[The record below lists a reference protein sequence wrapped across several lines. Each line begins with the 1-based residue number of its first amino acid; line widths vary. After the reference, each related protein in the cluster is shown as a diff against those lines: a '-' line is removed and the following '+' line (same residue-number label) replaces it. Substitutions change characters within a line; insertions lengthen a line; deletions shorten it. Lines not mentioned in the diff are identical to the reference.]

1 MQTGFGFGRKHVLRS
16 PVAVNKG
23 WISGRE
29 HFCRQSF
36 NTSSDN
42 EFVITMSDVFENVM
56 ELAKRRGFIWP
67 TSECYGAVAG
77 FIDYGPLG
85 AMMKRR
91 IENIWRDF
99 YVIREG
105 YYEIECPTIAQ
116 EAVFIASGHVAGFAD
131 KMFQCPH
138 CSEYLR
144 ADHVAEGGGIK
155 NASTM
160 KNEELAAAL
169 ATCTCPACGKV
180 LWTVQVFQFNLMFKT
195 SIGPGSQRTG
205 YLRPETAQGMFVDF
219 GRLLRFYRDKLPF
232 GAVQIGKSYRNEISP
247 RQGMIRLRE
256 FTQAEAEIFVHPAE
270 KNRHPQFKRY
280 ADYKMPLLTWVQQQ
294 KCEDAATLSMREAV
308 DNGVIANEYLAYY
321 VALTHEM
328 LVSLGIKP
336 ERLRFRQHLPDER
349 AHYATDCWDA
359 EILSDRFGW
368 VETVGLADRTDYD
381 LNAHAKESGTP
392 MTVFIQYD
400 EPKKTARRRIIPNM
414 GVLGKLYRNK
424 AKAIF
429 EALKNS
435 TPTADGADVVVDG
448 EKIHIPADLFEVRD
462 EVVDLRGEDIVP
474 HVIEPSYGI
483 DRMCYAVL
491 EQAYDEDI
499 ADGEKRVV
507 MRFSPKVAPLQVAVF
522 PLMTRDGLDTIA
534 GEITRTLHKKGIQAE
549 YDDSGAIG
557 RRYRRQDEIGTPFA
571 VTVDYDTKENNTVTL
586 RDRDSMKQVRIAIAK
601 LPETVSALVEGSV
614 TFADLG

>member
-1 MQTGFGFGRKHVLRS
+1 
-16 PVAVNKG
+16 
-23 WISGRE
+23 
-29 HFCRQSF
+29 
-36 NTSSDN
+36 
-42 EFVITMSDVFENVM
+42 MSDVFENVM

-91 IENIWRDF
+91 VENIWRDF

-138 CSEYLR
+138 CREYHR
-144 ADHVAEGGGIK
+144 ADHVVEGCGIK
-155 NASTM
+155 NASTL

-169 ATCTCPACGKV
+169 ATCKCPACGEV
-180 LWTVQVFQFNLMFKT
+180 LWTVDVFQFNLMFKT
-195 SIGPGSQRTG
+195 MIGPGTQRTG

-219 GRLLRFYRDKLPF
+219 ARLLRFYRDKLPF

-256 FTQAEAEIFVHPAE
+256 FTQAEAEIFVHPSE
-270 KNRHPQFKRY
+270 KNRHPTFKRY
-280 ADYKMPLLTWVQQQ
+280 ADYRMPLLTYVQQQ
-294 KCEDAATLSMREAV
+294 KNEDAVTLSMREAV
-308 DNGVIANEYLAYY
+308 DRGVIANEYLAYY

-328 LVSLGIKP
+328 LVTIGIKP

-400 EPKKTARRRIIPNM
+400 EPKKVPRRRVIPNM
-414 GVLGKLYRNK
+414 GVLGKQYRNK

-429 EALKNS
+429 DALATS

-448 EKIHIPADLFEVRD
+448 ETIHIPADLFEVRD
-462 EVVDLRGEDIVP
+462 EIVDIRGEDIVP

-491 EQAYDEDI
+491 EQAYDEDV

-507 MRFSPKVAPLQVAVF
+507 MRFSPKVAPVQVAVF
-522 PLMTRDGLDTIA
+522 PLMTRDGLEEIA
-534 GEITRTLHKKGIQAE
+534 DGITRTFHKHGIMAE

-586 RDRDSMKQVRIAIAK
+586 RDRDSMKQVRVAIEK
-601 LPETVSALVEGSV
+601 LPSTVAALVEG
-614 TFADLG
+614 TTKFGEIG

>member
-1 MQTGFGFGRKHVLRS
+1 MDESLFVDES
-16 PVAVNKG
+16 PYSTRDNK
-23 WISGRE
+23 I
-29 HFCRQSF
+29 
-36 NTSSDN
+36 
-42 EFVITMSDVFENVM
+42 VIAMSDVFENVM
-56 ELAKRRGFIWP
+56 ELARRRGFIWP

-91 IENIWRDF
+91 IEDIWREF

-131 KMFQCPH
+131 KMCQCPH
-138 CSEYLR
+138 CREYLR

-160 KNEELAAAL
+160 KNEELAAVL
-169 ATCTCPACGKV
+169 ASCTCLACEEV
-180 LWTVQVFQFNLMFKT
+180 LGPVEVFQFNLMFKT
-195 SIGPGSQRTG
+195 MIGPGTQRTG

-219 GRLLRFYRDKLPF
+219 ARLLRFYRDKLPF

-256 FTQAEAEIFVHPAE
+256 FTQAEAEIFVHPDE
-270 KNRHPQFKRY
+270 KNRHPKFSRY
-280 ADYKMPLLTWVQQQ
+280 AEYRMPLLTAERQQ
-294 KCEDAATLSMREAV
+294 KDESPIILSMRDAV
-308 DNGVIANEYLAYY
+308 DKGVIANEYVAYY
-321 VALTHEM
+321 VALTHD
-328 LVSLGIKP
+328 LLITIGIHP
-336 ERLRFRQHLPDER
+336 ERLRFRQHLPDEL
-349 AHYATDCWDA
+349 AHYANDCWDA
-359 EILSDRFGW
+359 EILSGRFGW
-368 VETVGLADRTDYD
+368 VETVGIADRTDYD
-381 LNAHAKESGTP
+381 LHAHAKQSGTP
-392 MTVFIQYD
+392 MTVFIQYK
-400 EPKKTARRRIIPNM
+400 EPKQVPRRRIIPNM
-414 GVLGKLYRNK
+414 SVLGKQYRTK

-429 EALKNS
+429 AGLETA
-435 TPTADGADVVVDG
+435 TPDKDGADVEIDG
-448 EKIHIPADLFEVRD
+448 ETIHIPADLFEVRD
-462 EVVDLRGEDIVP
+462 EIIDVRGEDIVP

-491 EQAYDEDI
+491 EQAYDEDT

-507 MRFSPKVAPLQVAVF
+507 MRFSPKVAPVQVAVF

-534 GEITRTLHKKGIQAE
+534 DDITRTLHRKGILAE

-571 VTVDYDTKENNTVTL
+571 VTVDYDTKEDNTVTL
-586 RDRDSMKQVRIAIAK
+586 RDRDSMKQVRVSLEK
-601 LPETVSALVEGSV
+601 LPETVSALVDGST
-614 TFADLG
+614 TFASLR

>member
-1 MQTGFGFGRKHVLRS
+1 LIQG
-16 PVAVNKG
+16 
-23 WISGRE
+23 
-29 HFCRQSF
+29 CR
-36 NTSSDN
+36 
-42 EFVITMSDVFENVM
+42 DVFENVM

-91 IENIWRDF
+91 VENIWRDF
-99 YVIREG
+99 YVIQEG

-116 EAVFIASGHVAGFAD
+116 EAVFIASGHVKGFSD
-131 KMFQCPH
+131 KMCQCPH
-138 CSEYLR
+138 CREYLR
-144 ADHVAEGGGIK
+144 ADHVAEGGNIP
-155 NASTM
+155 NASIM
-160 KNEELAAAL
+160 KNEELAAAI
-169 ATCTCPACGKV
+169 TSCKCPACDEV
-180 LWTVQVFQFNLMFKT
+180 LGNVEVFSFNLMFST
-195 SIGPGSQRTG
+195 TIGPGSQRTG

-219 GRLLRFYRDKLPF
+219 SRLLRFYRDKLPF

-256 FTQAEAEIFVHPAE
+256 FTQAEAEIFVHPNE
-270 KNRHPQFKRY
+270 KNHHPSFKRY
-280 ADYKMPLLTWVQQQ
+280 SEYRIPLLTHLQQQ
-294 KCEDAATLSMREAV
+294 KCEDPDEISMREAV
-308 DNGVIANEYLAYY
+308 DKGIIANEYVAYY
-321 VALTHEM
+321 VALTHEL
-328 LVSLGIKP
+328 LVTIGIKP

-359 EILSDRFGW
+359 EVFSQRFGW
-368 VETVGLADRTDYD
+368 VETVGIADRTDYD
-381 LNAHAKESGTP
+381 LNAHAKQSGTP

-400 EPKKTARRRIIPNM
+400 EPKKTERRRIIPNM
-414 GVLGKLYRNK
+414 SVLGKQYRTK

-429 EALKNS
+429 DALITAMP
-435 TPTADGADVVVDG
+435 TPEGADIEVDG
-448 EKIHIPADLFEVRD
+448 EKIHIPANLFEVRD
-462 EVVDLRGEDIVP
+462 EVTDIRGEDIVP

-499 ADGEKRVV
+499 ADGEARTL
-507 MRFSPKVAPLQVAVF
+507 MHLSPNVAPVQVAVF

-534 GEITRTLHKKGIQAE
+534 HEITHAFHKKGILAE

-571 VTVDYDTKENNTVTL
+571 VTVDYVTKENNTVTL
-586 RDRDSMKQVRIAIAK
+586 RDRDSMKQVRITIAK
-601 LPETVSALVEGSV
+601 LPETIGALVDGSI
-614 TFADLG
+614 TFTSLKP

>member
-1 MQTGFGFGRKHVLRS
+1 M
-16 PVAVNKG
+16 
-23 WISGRE
+23 
-29 HFCRQSF
+29 C
-36 NTSSDN
+36 
-42 EFVITMSDVFENVM
+42 
-56 ELAKRRGFIWP
+56 
-67 TSECYGAVAG
+67 
-77 FIDYGPLG
+77 
-85 AMMKRR
+85 
-91 IENIWRDF
+91 
-99 YVIREG
+99 
-105 YYEIECPTIAQ
+105 
-116 EAVFIASGHVAGFAD
+116 
-131 KMFQCPH
+131 QCPH
-138 CSEYLR
+138 CKEFLR
-144 ADHVAEGGGIK
+144 ADHVAEGGGIR

-160 KNEELAAAL
+160 KNEELSAAIAG
-169 ATCTCPACGKV
+169 CTCLSCGEVLGKV
-180 LWTVQVFQFNLMFKT
+180 EVFGFNLMFRT

-219 GRLLRFYRDKLPF
+219 ARLLRFYRDKLPF

-270 KNRHPQFKRY
+270 KNHHPTFTRY
-280 ADYKMPLLTWVQQQ
+280 ADYRMPLLTFTQQLN
-294 KCEDAATLSMREAV
+294 CEEAVTLSMREAV
-308 DNGVIANEYLAYY
+308 DKGVIANEYLAYY
-321 VALTHEM
+321 VALTHELLM
-328 LVSLGIKP
+328 TIGIKP

-359 EILSDRFGW
+359 EIFSDRFGW

-400 EPKKTARRRIIPNM
+400 EPKKVPRRRIIPNM
-414 GVLGKLYRNK
+414 SVLGKQYRTK

-429 EALKNS
+429 EALANA
-435 TPTADGADVVVDG
+435 TPTEKGADVEIDG

-462 EVVDLRGEDIVP
+462 EIVDVRGEDIVP

-491 EQAYDEDI
+491 EQAYDEDT
-499 ADGEKRVV
+499 ADGETRVV
-507 MRFSPKVAPLQVAVF
+507 MRLSPRVAPVQVAVF

-534 GEITRTLHKKGIQAE
+534 DGITRTLHKSGIQAE

-586 RDRDSMKQVRIAIAK
+586 RDRDSMKQVRITINS
-601 LPETVSALVEGSV
+601 LPETIKGLVEGTTKFGDIERKSKIFI
-614 TFADLG
+614 THSEKQ

>member
-1 MQTGFGFGRKHVLRS
+1 
-16 PVAVNKG
+16 
-23 WISGRE
+23 
-29 HFCRQSF
+29 
-36 NTSSDN
+36 
-42 EFVITMSDVFENVM
+42 MSDVFESVM
-56 ELAKRRGFIWP
+56 ELAKRRGFVWP

-91 IENIWRDF
+91 IEDIWREF

-144 ADHVAEGGGIK
+144 ADHVAEAGGIR
-155 NASTM
+155 NAGTM
-160 KNEELAAAL
+160 KNDELAAAL

-180 LWTVQVFQFNLMFKT
+180 LWKVEVFQFNLMFKT

-219 GRLLRFYRDKLPF
+219 ARLLRFYRDKLPF

-270 KNRHPQFKRY
+270 KNRHPRFARY
-280 ADYKMPLLTWVQQQ
+280 AGYSMPLLTWVQQQ
-294 KCEDAATLSMREAV
+294 KGEDAVTMTMQEAV
-308 DNGVIANEYLAYY
+308 EKGVIANQYLAYY

-328 LVSLGIKP
+328 LVSIGIRP
-336 ERLRFRQHLPDER
+336 EKLRFRQHLPDER

-359 EILSDRFGW
+359 EIHSGRFGW

-381 LNAHAKESGTP
+381 LNAHAKQSGTP

-400 EPKKTARRRIIPNM
+400 EPRKVPRRRIIPNM
-414 GVLGKLYRNK
+414 SVLGRQYRQK

-429 EALKNS
+429 AELE
-435 TPTADGADVVVDG
+435 TAVPAKDGADVVVDG

-462 EVVDLRGEDIVP
+462 EIVDVRGEDIVP
-474 HVIEPSYGI
+474 HVVEPSYGI

-491 EQAYDEDI
+491 EQAYDEDT

-507 MRFSPKVAPLQVAVF
+507 MRLSPKVAPVQVAVF
-522 PLMTRDGLDTIA
+522 PLMTRDDLDTIA
-534 GEITRTLHKKGIQAE
+534 LDITHAFHKKGIQAE

-586 RDRDSMKQVRIAIAK
+586 RDRDSMKQVRVAVDR
-601 LPETVSALVEGSV
+601 LPEIVGELVAG
-614 TFADLG
+614 TKAFAEIK